1 MNSNVSTTS
10 VEKKPLIGIHIA
22 WIYWFICSGFYFYQF
37 ILRVMPNV
45 AGPHL
50 MQDFHLTASQLGGLG
65 FVYFLAYS
73 IAQIPAG
80 LMIDRMGPKKSVLIG
95 VGLCTLGSFVFSRS
109 DNFSLS
115 QLMWAL
121 TGIGSASSMLC
132 CVSIA
137 SICFPKKWVS
147 LMLSLTIC
155 VGSLGGMM
163 GNQFLKDTLSHSK
176 WQDVMEYMSYGMV
189 IVFIATLFIKED
201 LLLNFKI
208 KTTHRNSLLEQIK
221 IVIKNPQ
228 VQLLSLFAFCVYSP
242 LSIIGDSW
250 GCTFLTNVYGEN
262 CAKDSSFLYFGV
274 IVGSIIYGVIS
285 TRIAHVKNILFS
297 VIVPQF
303 ILSAFLVWAPEWI
316 GPDVPYFLFFIGAF
330 NGGHMIL
337 FRLVSLN
344 VTNDVSATA
353 SSVANMGTMLSG
365 AVLVKAFGVAL
376 DYLWESREAHVENWV
391 RVYDPI
397 HYQYAMSLLPATL
410 LIGCITL
417 MFVKHKKAL

>member
-1 MNSNVSTTS
+1 MNSKVPTTAIEKLS
-10 VEKKPLIGIHIA
+10 VGIHIA
-22 WIYWFICSGFYFYQF
+22 WAYWFICSGFYFYQF
-37 ILRVMPNV
+37 ILRVIPNV
-45 AGPHL
+45 AGPYL

-80 LMIDRMGPKKSVLIG
+80 LMIDRIGPKKSVLIG
-95 VGLCTLGSFVFSRS
+95 IGLCTLGSFVFSQS
-109 DNFSLS
+109 DNFALS
-115 QLMWAL
+115 QWMWAL
-121 TGIGSASSMLC
+121 TGVGSASSMLC

-163 GNQFLKDTLSHSK
+163 GNQFLKDAFSHNK
-176 WQDVMEYMSYGMV
+176 WQDVMEYMSCGMV
-189 IVFIATLFIKED
+189 VVFLATLFIKEE
-201 LLLNFKI
+201 LLSSFRTI
-208 KTTHRNSLLEQIK
+208 STHKRSLFEQIK

-242 LSIIGDSW
+242 LSIVGDSW
-250 GCTFLTNVYGEN
+250 GCSFLTNVYGES
-262 CAKDSSFLYFGV
+262 CTKDSSFLYLGV
-274 IVGSIIYGVIS
+274 IFGSVLYGILS
-285 TRIAHVKNILFS
+285 TRIDHVRNILFS
-297 VIVPQF
+297 VIIPQF
-303 ILSAFLVWAPEWI
+303 VLSALLVWTPEWI
-316 GPDVPYFLFFIGAF
+316 GDKVHYLLFLIGAF

-337 FRLVSLN
+337 FRLVTLN

-365 AVLVKAFGVAL
+365 AVLVKAFGIAL
-376 DYLWESREAHVENWV
+376 DYLWESQATHVENLA

-410 LIGCITL
+410 LLGCITL
-417 MFVKHKKAL
+417 LFVKHKKAL